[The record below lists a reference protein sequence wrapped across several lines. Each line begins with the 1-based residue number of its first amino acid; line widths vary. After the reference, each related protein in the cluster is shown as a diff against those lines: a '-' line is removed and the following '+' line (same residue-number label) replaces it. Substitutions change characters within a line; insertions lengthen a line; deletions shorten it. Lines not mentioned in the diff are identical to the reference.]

1 MLFIT
6 RCAFLAI
13 LLLLACEQKL
23 AAAGDASLC
32 MAVHDVSGAPIER
45 AKIDLRGQNAHLSQ
59 LAGENGTACFAPME
73 PGEYRIIIAAAG
85 FQEIQKTVQLSEFES
100 LRMEIVLKV
109 SPAHE
114 QITVEDSARE
124 AGPAVRAEI
133 SIDSLVIHT
142 LPSESVN
149 AGLSSILTLTVPG
162 VAADSNG
169 VFHPLGGHAETSMV
183 VDGQPISDQQSRIF
197 SNQMSLS
204 SVQDLVAI
212 PGAPAAEF
220 GDKTSLVVIATTRS
234 GLGAGKAN
242 GELQIGHGSFGTS
255 TATFAISAG
264 SKTLGNFLSVD
275 ALQSSRF
282 LDAPEFVPLH
292 ANGNAENIFDR
303 LDFRWSDATSIHV
316 NISSAHSWFQTPNTN
331 VQQAAGQDQRQHM
344 TSFNFDTGLTTEP
357 GPSSAVTGNAW
368 IRQDRVSYYPSANS
382 FDDQPATLS
391 QSRRLTS
398 TGGKADVTF
407 AKGVH
412 LLKVGV
418 QVQITPLSEFF
429 RTGLTDPAFNS
440 PCVTRTGQAVP
451 DASLT
456 SPAQCVPA
464 SFLSNPGFQASLLP
478 YDLSRGG
485 TEFQFRG
492 ATTIY
497 EESAFVQD
505 TIKAG
510 RWTFSPGLRFD
521 RYDGLSHAY
530 GVQPRVGIAYQVPFT
545 ATLLRLSYARIFLT
559 PYNENLVLSSATGP
573 GGLANGSLGATSVD
587 PLQPARRNQFNAGI
601 EQPFGKKFS
610 VDAEYFWKFTDGAYD
625 FNVILD
631 TPLNFPVQF
640 RKAKIDGAMVRMNLA
655 SVRGFTAFTVMGHT
669 RSRLFSPEVGGIN
682 FGQQY
687 APVARP
693 DHDQGFQQ
701 TTYARYQ
708 FKPSQGLRP

>member
-1 MLFIT
+1 
-6 RCAFLAI
+6 
-13 LLLLACEQKL
+13 
-23 AAAGDASLC
+23 
-32 MAVHDVSGAPIER
+32 
-45 AKIDLRGQNAHLSQ
+45 
-59 LAGENGTACFAPME
+59 
-73 PGEYRIIIAAAG
+73 
-85 FQEIQKTVQLSEFES
+85 
-100 LRMEIVLKV
+100 
-109 SPAHE
+109 
-114 QITVEDSARE
+114 
-124 AGPAVRAEI
+124 
-133 SIDSLVIHT
+133 
-142 LPSESVN
+142 
-149 AGLSSILTLTVPG
+149 
-162 VAADSNG
+162 
-169 VFHPLGGHAETSMV
+169 
-183 VDGQPISDQQSRIF
+183 
-197 SNQMSLS
+197 
-204 SVQDLVAI
+204 
-212 PGAPAAEF
+212 
-220 GDKTSLVVIATTRS
+220 
-234 GLGAGKAN
+234 
-242 GELQIGHGSFGTS
+242 
-255 TATFAISAG
+255 
-264 SKTLGNFLSVD
+264 
-275 ALQSSRF
+275 
-282 LDAPEFVPLH
+282 
-292 ANGNAENIFDR
+292 
-303 LDFRWSDATSIHV
+303 
-316 NISSAHSWFQTPNTN
+316 
-331 VQQAAGQDQRQHM
+331 
-344 TSFNFDTGLTTEP
+344 
-357 GPSSAVTGNAW
+357 
-368 IRQDRVSYYPSANS
+368 
-382 FDDQPATLS
+382 
-391 QSRRLTS
+391 
-398 TGGKADVTF
+398 
-407 AKGVH
+407 
-412 LLKVGV
+412 
-418 QVQITPLSEFF
+418 
-429 RTGLTDPAFNS
+429 
-440 PCVTRTGQAVP
+440 
-451 DASLT
+451 
-456 SPAQCVPA
+456 VPA